1 MLNGLTLTEAELY
14 AGAVGVLAI
23 AAITVS
29 IVALARLSGLRRR
42 FQKWKS
48 IHSSA
53 DLDAVYEQTLEA
65 VKRMRQ
71 EVDRLSEENRALRQA
86 LAGKLSTARLVRFN
100 AFADVGSD
108 LSFSLALLDDDRNGV
123 VLSSIYGRDESRVYA
138 KPVQAGTSSYPLTEE
153 EQMAI
158 EGREL
163 SVHR

>member
-23 AAITVS
+23 AAIIVS
-29 IVALARLSGLRRR
+29 IVALVRLSGLRRR

-86 LAGKLSTARLVRFN
+86 LASKLSTARLVRFN
-100 AFADVGSD
+100 AFADVGSN

-138 KPVQAGTSSYPLTEE
+138 KPVQSGTSTYPLTEE

>member
-1 MLNGLTLTEAELY
+1 MNGLTLTEAELY

-23 AAITVS
+23 AAIIVS
-29 IVALARLSGLRRR
+29 IVALVRLSGLRRR

-86 LAGKLSTARLVRFN
+86 LASKLSTARLVRFN
-100 AFADVGSD
+100 AFADVGSN

-138 KPVQAGTSSYPLTEE
+138 KPVQSGTSTYPLTEE